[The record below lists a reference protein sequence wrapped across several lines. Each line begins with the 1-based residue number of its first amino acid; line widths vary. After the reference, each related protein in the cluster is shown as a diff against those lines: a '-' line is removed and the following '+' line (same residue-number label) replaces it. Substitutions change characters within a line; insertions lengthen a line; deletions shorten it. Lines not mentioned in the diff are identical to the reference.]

1 MVTELVNQP
10 TPIPPKIEAIMSSL
24 TKTLLVATLIGASHI
39 LHLRKLK
46 SIEVLKVDQL
56 ASHADLDRSLN
67 QVDATALK
75 PLVNRKDISVFANS
89 TTRRGKLKN
98 LITHVLVM
106 NDEKDRISSA
116 TKLNASVEGIRETL
130 SMVLEGGV
138 TDQTTF
144 DFDPNRLRSELLKR
158 SRNWSDG
165 TLPGQ
170 HRRSR
175 DFGCHSTPRLRAS
188 AEGTRETLSMYF
200 SDQLMCDMVLEGD
213 ATDQTNPDPG
223 LTKLRSDSLDCPQD
237 RSNGTL
243 PGQQRCSRDFGCHST
258 LGLRASVEGSREIL
272 SLNLGD
278 QLLRNMVP
286 ESCATDQT
294 NSDSGQTKLR
304 SDLLKGPRDWSN
316 GTSPGQHQCLRDSS
330 RDSVPTLR
338 ASVEGTRETLSLYLG
353 DQLMKNRVPGGGAN
367 DQIISD
373 SGLTKLW
380 TNSLECSRDWSD
392 GTLPGQHQCSRDS
405 GCHSAPMLRASVEG
419 TRETSRMYLGD
430 QWLMNTVLQ
439 NAETGQTTFDSRLTK
454 LWSDWFALTRNWS
467 DRALLGQHRHSRAFG
482 GHHFASFRHQAVI
495 SGYLRNSASLQ
506 RPIIRSA
513 TLKEQC
519 EGDNPLESYKANNL
533 WSSSEA
539 PTLIRKH
546 QNGRDRKGG
555 KPDEAQVSK
564 VAPKED
570 EDIDSID
577 LQY

>member
-67 QVDATALK
+67 QADATALK

-89 TTRRGKLKN
+89 TTKRGKLKN

-213 ATDQTNPDPG
+213 ATGQTNPDPG
-223 LTKLRSDSLDCPQD
+223 LTKLRSDSLECPQD

-258 LGLRASVEGSREIL
+258 PGLR
-272 SLNLGD
+272 
-278 QLLRNMVP
+278 
-286 ESCATDQT
+286 T
-294 NSDSGQTKLR
+294 
-304 SDLLKGPRDWSN
+304 
-316 GTSPGQHQCLRDSS
+316 
-330 RDSVPTLR
+330 
-338 ASVEGTRETLSLYLG
+338 SVEGTRETISRYFG
-353 DQLMKNRVPGGGAN
+353 DQLMCKMVLKDGAI
-367 DQIISD
+367 DQTTSD
-373 SGLTKLW
+373 PGLTQLLF
-380 TNSLECSRDWSD
+380 NSFECSRDRSD
-392 GTLPGQHQCSRDS
+392 GTLLEQHRCSRD
-405 GCHSAPMLRASVEG
+405 
-419 TRETSRMYLGD
+419 
-430 QWLMNTVLQ
+430 
-439 NAETGQTTFDSRLTK
+439 F
-454 LWSDWFALTRNWS
+454 
-467 DRALLGQHRHSRAFG
+467 
-482 GHHFASFRHQAVI
+482 
-495 SGYLRNSASLQ
+495 GYLRTFPHPYTGF
-506 RPIIRSA
+506 RHKA
-513 TLKEQC
+513 TRLRHKRC
-519 EGDNPLESYKANNL
+519 
-533 WSSSEA
+533 
-539 PTLIRKH
+539 
-546 QNGRDRKGG
+546 
-555 KPDEAQVSK
+555 KPKEAQVSK
-564 VAPKED
+564 VTPNED
-570 EDIDSID
+570 DDIDSID